1 MVRKCIECKYFKHDG
16 SDVYG
21 RCRLIN
27 RYMRPNETCDDFTNK
42 EECHNNRFNLKEY
55 YNKIHELEMRI
66 EKLEMRIEIL
76 EKIIRKYI

>member
-27 RYMRPNETCDDFTNK
+27 RYMRPNETCNDFTNK
-42 EECHNNRFNLKEY
+42 DDKEY
-55 YNKIHELEMRI
+55 YNKIHELEIRI
-66 EKLEMRIEIL
+66 EKLEIRVEIL

>member
-1 MVRKCIECKYFKHDG
+1 MVRKCIECKYFNHDG

-42 EECHNNRFNLKEY
+42 ADKEY
-55 YNKIHELEMRI
+55 YNKIHELETRI
-66 EKLEMRIEIL
+66 EKLEIRVEIL

>member
-42 EECHNNRFNLKEY
+42 ADKEY
-55 YNKIHELEMRI
+55 YNKIHELETRI
-66 EKLEMRIEIL
+66 EKLEIRVEIL

>member
-42 EECHNNRFNLKEY
+42 SDKEY

-66 EKLEMRIEIL
+66 EKLEIRVEIL

>member
-16 SDVYG
+16 SDVDG

-27 RYMRPNETCDDFTNK
+27 RYMRPNETCDGFTNK
-42 EECHNNRFNLKEY
+42 ADKEN
-55 YNKIHELEMRI
+55 YNKIHELEMRN
-66 EKLEMRIEIL
+66 EKLEIRVEIL

>member
-42 EECHNNRFNLKEY
+42 ADKEN
-55 YNKIHELEMRI
+55 YNKIHE
-66 EKLEMRIEIL
+66 LEMRIEIL

>member
-27 RYMRPNETCDDFTNK
+27 KYMRPNETCNDFTNK
-42 EECHNNRFNLKEY
+42 YDKEY
-55 YNKIHELEMRI
+55 YNKIHELEMTI
-66 EKLEMRIEIL
+66 EKLEIRVEIL

>member
-42 EECHNNRFNLKEY
+42 ADKEY
-55 YNKIHELEMRI
+55 YNKIHEVEMRI
-66 EKLEMRIEIL
+66 EKLEIRVEIL

>member
-1 MVRKCIECKYFKHDG
+1 MVKKCIECKYFKHDN
-16 SDVYG
+16 SNVFS

-27 RYMRPNETCDDFTNK
+27 RYVHPNETCDDFTNK
-42 EECHNNRFNLKEY
+42 DDKEN

-66 EKLEMRIEIL
+66 EKLEIRVEIL

>member
-42 EECHNNRFNLKEY
+42 ADKED

-66 EKLEMRIEIL
+66 EKLEIRVEIL

>member
-42 EECHNNRFNLKEY
+42 ADKES

-66 EKLEMRIEIL
+66 EKLEIRIEIL

>member
-27 RYMRPNETCDDFTNK
+27 RYMRPNETCNDFTNK
-42 EECHNNRFNLKEY
+42 YDKEY

-66 EKLEMRIEIL
+66 EKLEIRVEIL

>member
-1 MVRKCIECKYFKHDG
+1 MVRKCIECKYFKHDN

-42 EECHNNRFNLKEY
+42 ADKEY

-66 EKLEMRIEIL
+66 EKLEIRIEIL

>member
-1 MVRKCIECKYFKHDG
+1 MVKKCIECKYFKYEG
-16 SDVYG
+16 SDVHG

-27 RYMRPNETCDDFTNK
+27 RYMRPNETCNDFTNK
-42 EECHNNRFNLKEY
+42 ADKEY

-66 EKLEMRIEIL
+66 EKLEIRVEIL

>member
-42 EECHNNRFNLKEY
+42 ANKEN

-66 EKLEMRIEIL
+66 EKLEIRVEIL

>member
-42 EECHNNRFNLKEY
+42 ADKED

-66 EKLEMRIEIL
+66 EKLEIRIEIL

>member
-1 MVRKCIECKYFKHDG
+1 MVRKCIECKYFKHEG

-27 RYMRPNETCDDFTNK
+27 KYMRPNETCNDFTNK
-42 EECHNNRFNLKEY
+42 DDKEY

-66 EKLEMRIEIL
+66 EKLEIRVEIL

>member
-42 EECHNNRFNLKEY
+42 ADKDD

-66 EKLEMRIEIL
+66 EKLEIRIEIL

>member
-1 MVRKCIECKYFKHDG
+1 MVRKCIECKYFKHNG

-42 EECHNNRFNLKEY
+42 ADKED
-55 YNKIHELEMRI
+55 YNKIHEVEMRI
-66 EKLEMRIEIL
+66 EKLEIRVEIL

>member
-42 EECHNNRFNLKEY
+42 ADKED
-55 YNKIHELEMRI
+55 YNKIHELEMR
-66 EKLEMRIEIL
+66 LEIL

>member
-1 MVRKCIECKYFKHDG
+1 MVRKSIECKYFKHDG

-42 EECHNNRFNLKEY
+42 ADKED

-66 EKLEMRIEIL
+66 EKLEIRIEIL